1 MSDRAV
7 KVLATLNVVIF
18 CALFV
23 SWRVLLPP
31 RGGIGDIGEI
41 MLETLREDLAEMEGD
56 PDADLFGIGR
66 GKEGFN
72 FSMAMLRHDAER
84 RRAQRAYY
92 LLCAALGLLFV
103 NTTATFWSLLA
114 VYARKPVAAAP
125 EDSPFGAD
133 GESEGQ
139 PLGV

>member
-31 RGGIGDIGEI
+31 RGGRIGEA
-41 MLETLREDLAEMEGD
+41 MLETVREDFAAMKGAV
-56 PDADLFGIGR
+56 DAGLLEKVL

-72 FSMAMLRHDAER
+72 LTMAMLLHDAER

-114 VYARKPVAAAP
+114 VYARKQVAAAP
-125 EDSPFGAD
+125 EDSPSGAA

-139 PLGV
+139 PPGV